1 MSPIFRKF
9 QITNKSYLLF
19 LFLFIWI
26 LFLLPLFD
34 IKVVSTFWFTIIH
47 NLKSQWKHISETTTN
62 TTATTSSNNYKM
74 PSSSLNKS
82 NMAKCSKIA
91 SQLQRMGDDLNK
103 RGNSSSSSNK
113 SSGLGKSNKGG
124 LSSKSSLSSSKPS
137 GSLFTS
143 RRFWLLKTI
152 HHFSRRKNLNTW

>member
-1 MSPIFRKF
+1 M
-9 QITNKSYLLF
+9 LAV
-19 LFLFIWI
+19 
-26 LFLLPLFD
+26 FLLKF
-34 IKVVSTFWFTIIH
+34 IH
-47 NLKSQWKHISETTTN
+47 NLYYNKSVSK
-62 TTATTSSNNYKM
+62 TSNNNYKM

-113 SSGLGKSNKGG
+113 SSGFGKSNKGG
-124 LSSKSSLSSSKPS
+124 LSSKSSLSTSKPS

-143 RRFWLLKTI
+143 RRFWLLKTF
-152 HHFSRRKNLNTW
+152 HHFSRQENFIVEILCCSCEYVSCLKHWIINCTKQYSNVWKR